1 MKTLKKVCS
10 NIYLIFIFVLL
21 YAPILTLMVL
31 SFNQSKSRA
40 RWGGFT
46 TQWYTELF
54 QNEEILLAFRN
65 TMIIAFLSALIA
77 TLIGLCAC
85 MAMNNMK
92 KRWRSI
98 FMGIANIPMLN
109 AEIVTGIS
117 LMLVFLV
124 IGNFL
129 SRFDRELPFG
139 FWTVLIGHITFNI
152 PYTILSIMPKL
163 RQTSRY
169 TYEAAL
175 DLGASPL
182 YAFFKVVL
190 PDIMPGVLS
199 GFMMA
204 FTMSLDDFVISY
216 FTSGS
221 EFVTLPI
228 RIYSMTKRRVTPD
241 MYALS
246 TLIFGVILLLLVLIN
261 LLQIREEKKNMKQGA
276 RR

>member
-10 NIYLIFIFVLL
+10 NIYLVFIFVLL

-46 TQWYTELF
+46 TRWYAELF

-65 TMIIAFLSALIA
+65 TMVIAFLSALVA

-92 KRWRSI
+92 KRWRSL

-129 SRFDRELPFG
+129 SHFDRELPFG

-163 RQTSRY
+163 RQTSRRPPEQSCP
-169 TYEAAL
+169 TRQ
-175 DLGASPL
+175 P
-182 YAFFKVVL
+182 
-190 PDIMPGVLS
+190 
-199 GFMMA
+199 
-204 FTMSLDDFVISY
+204 
-216 FTSGS
+216 
-221 EFVTLPI
+221 
-228 RIYSMTKRRVTPD
+228 
-241 MYALS
+241 
-246 TLIFGVILLLLVLIN
+246 
-261 LLQIREEKKNMKQGA
+261 
-276 RR
+276 

>member
-117 LMLVFLV
+117 LMERHCRIIFMNIWRN
-124 IGNFL
+124 IG
-129 SRFDRELPFG
+129 
-139 FWTVLIGHITFNI
+139 
-152 PYTILSIMPKL
+152 K
-163 RQTSRY
+163 
-169 TYEAAL
+169 
-175 DLGASPL
+175 
-182 YAFFKVVL
+182 
-190 PDIMPGVLS
+190 
-199 GFMMA
+199 
-204 FTMSLDDFVISY
+204 
-216 FTSGS
+216 
-221 EFVTLPI
+221 
-228 RIYSMTKRRVTPD
+228 
-241 MYALS
+241 
-246 TLIFGVILLLLVLIN
+246 
-261 LLQIREEKKNMKQGA
+261 QIRLWRRAPFCA
-276 RR
+276 RQCCWSMRRRARFRRSVIRLCRN